1 MWYDK
6 CLWDWEL
13 GPIILY
19 DNVYNTVANLSV
31 TIYHTISKTFVIH
44 YTTDAVYGWK
54 QSFNHIKLRSDLT
67 WTYV

>member
-31 TIYHTISKTFVIH
+31 KIYHTISKIFFIH
-44 YTTDAVYGWK
+44 YTILMPCMGESKAL
-54 QSFNHIKLRSDLT
+54 II
-67 WTYV
+67 